1 MICVDFMIPVLSS
14 AYSNKL
20 GEPEGLSPFFGKE
33 TLLKMT
39 FLRSVGLSHNKDFTF
54 LSQGFQCQSIICEQF
69 LALATTC

>member
-20 GEPEGLSPFFGKE
+20 GEPEGLSPIFGKE

-39 FLRSVGLSHNKDFTF
+39 FLRYLWHIEIVY
-54 LSQGFQCQSIICEQF
+54 I
-69 LALATTC
+69 